1 MSRIEARKQ
10 RESGSRSGSG
20 WPNSAGQLV
29 SAIAVV
35 VIISAA
41 IGVGLTWYQAG
52 SIPTVQAAWIGIPA
66 AIVLLVVGLAK
77 K

>member
-1 MSRIEARKQ
+1 MSRIEARGQ

-20 WPNSAGQLV
+20 WPDSAGQLI
-29 SAIAVV
+29 SAITVV

-41 IGVGLTWYQAG
+41 IGAGLAWYQAG
-52 SIPTVQAAWIGIPA
+52 GVPTVQAAWIGIPA
-66 AIVLLVVGLAK
+66 AIALLIVGLAK